1 MAEMSFTRAR
11 TFFSERCVMRRV
23 LFVDSDQ
30 SAARELQKTLE
41 PMCPEWEMK
50 VVATGDEVLDIMS
63 RTAFDVVVP
72 DISIQG
78 MDGIELLGIVSE
90 RYPET
95 VRIIHSEL
103 SDPEEV
109 LKSTMAVHQFLMKPC
124 CAETM
129 KNTIERTCKLR
140 DLLRDDKLKKI
151 VAGIRNL
158 PSVPV
163 LYNLIVSEMQST
175 EPSLK
180 KVGHLISQDVS
191 MSAKILQ
198 LVNSSFFALPL
209 KITDPQQAAVFVGI
223 ESLKSLVLSLH
234 VFSSIS
240 KDAES
245 CGFSLLKMWRHSLRT
260 GRLAA
265 DIARAEE
272 ADRKVVEEAMIA
284 GMLHDIGK
292 LILLKVPRQYN
303 KVMELTETTGC
314 SFAEAEYTVMGASH
328 SELGAYLLG
337 LWGLPR
343 NVVEVVAFHHRP
355 SRLIESMFAT
365 SDESAQ
371 EDSGETGSKDVNPE
385 LQPVEDKTTGFNALT
400 AVHIANAMTTQGNCS
415 SETSFPD
422 IDMSYLKELGLTD
435 KLPEWIEL
443 YKNTKQLSEINL
455 QLT

>member
-1 MAEMSFTRAR
+1 
-11 TFFSERCVMRRV
+11 MRRV
-23 LFVDSDQ
+23 LFVDSDPDE
-30 SAARELQKTLE
+30 ARKLQKELE
-41 PMCPEWEMK
+41 PMCPEWEME
-50 VVATGDEVLDIMS
+50 VVVSGEEALDVMS
-63 RTAFDVVVP
+63 RSAFDVIVP
-72 DISIQG
+72 DIRIQG
-78 MDGIELLGIVSE
+78 IDGIKLLDIVSE
-90 RYPET
+90 RYPKT

-103 SDPEEV
+103 SEPEEV
-109 LKSTMAVHQFLMKPC
+109 LTSTMSVHQFLIKPC

-140 DLLRDDKLKKI
+140 DLLRDETLKKI
-151 VAGIRNL
+151 VAGTKNL

-163 LYNLIVSEMQST
+163 LYNLIISEMQSA

-180 KVGHLISQDVS
+180 RVGHLISQDIS
-191 MSAKILQ
+191 MSAKILH
-198 LVNSSFFALPL
+198 LVNSSFFALPQ

-223 ESLKSLVLSLH
+223 ESLKSLVLSIH

-240 KDAES
+240 EDAEL

-292 LILLKVPRQYN
+292 LILLKVPKQYN
-303 KVMELTETTGC
+303 EVMELIEMTGC
-314 SFAEAEYTVMGASH
+314 SFSEAEYTVMGTSH

-343 NVVEVVAFHHRP
+343 DVVEAVAFHHSP
-355 SRLIESMFAT
+355 SKLIESMPVPLKEPAQGN
-365 SDESAQ
+365 SDETAFNDNAPERQ
-371 EDSGETGSKDVNPE
+371 SGEV
-385 LQPVEDKTTGFNALT
+385 KTAGFNALT
-400 AVHIANAMTTQGNCS
+400 AVHMANAMTMQGNCS
-415 SETSFPD
+415 SDASFRFVD
-422 IDMSYLKELGLTD
+422 ILYLKKLGLTG

-443 YKNTKQLSEINL
+443 YNNTKQLTEINIPI
-455 QLT
+455 T

>member
-1 MAEMSFTRAR
+1 
-11 TFFSERCVMRRV
+11 MRRV
-23 LFVDSDQ
+23 LFVDNDPG
-30 SAARELQKTLE
+30 AARELQKALE
-41 PMCPEWEMK
+41 PMCPEWEME
-50 VVATGDEVLDIMS
+50 VVESGEEVLDIMS
-63 RTAFDVVVP
+63 RNPFDVVVP

-78 MDGIELLGIVSE
+78 MDGIELLDIVGE

-109 LKSTMAVHQFLMKPC
+109 LTSTMAVHQFLMKPC
-124 CAETM
+124 SAETM
-129 KNTIERTCKLR
+129 KNTIERTCTLR
-140 DLLRDDKLKKI
+140 DLLRDDTLKKI
-151 VAGIRNL
+151 VAGTRNL

-163 LYNLIVSEMQST
+163 LYNLIVSEMQSE
-175 EPSLK
+175 EPSIK

-198 LVNSSFFALPL
+198 LVNSSFFALPI

-240 KDAES
+240 KDAEL

-292 LILLKVPRQYN
+292 LILLKVPRKYN

-314 SFAEAEYTVMGASH
+314 SFAEAEYIVMGTSH

-337 LWGLPR
+337 LWGLPH
-343 NVVEVVAFHHRP
+343 NVVEVVAFHHNP

-365 SDESAQ
+365 PNESTQ
-371 EDSGETGSKDVNPE
+371 EDSDGTGSKNVGPE
-385 LQPVEDKTTGFNALT
+385 FQSAEDKTTGFNALT

-415 SETSFPD
+415 TETSFPD
-422 IDMSYLKELGLTD
+422 IDMSYLKKLGLTD

-443 YKNTKQLSEINL
+443 YENTKQLSEINL
-455 QLT
+455 QLA

>member
-1 MAEMSFTRAR
+1 
-11 TFFSERCVMRRV
+11 MRRV

-30 SAARELQKTLE
+30 GAARKLQKMLE
-41 PMCPEWEMK
+41 PMCPEWEME
-50 VVATGDEVLDIMS
+50 VAVSGEEVLNIMS
-63 RTAFDVVVP
+63 RSHFDVVVP

-129 KNTIERTCKLR
+129 RNTIERTCKLR
-140 DLLRDDKLKKI
+140 DLLRDDNLKKI
-151 VAGIRNL
+151 VAGTRNL

-163 LYNLIVSEMQST
+163 LYNLIVSEMQSA

-180 KVGHLISQDVS
+180 KVGYLIAQDVS

-209 KITDPQQAAVFVGI
+209 KISDPQQAAVFVGI
-223 ESLKSLVLSLH
+223 ESLKSLVLSIH

-240 KDAES
+240 KDAEL
-245 CGFSLLKMWRHSLRT
+245 CGFSLLKMWRHSLRV

-272 ADRKVVEEAMIA
+272 ADKKVVEEAMIS

-292 LILLKVPRQYN
+292 LILLKIPRQYN
-303 KVMELTETTGC
+303 DVMELIETTGC
-314 SFAEAEYTVMGASH
+314 SFAEAEYIVLGTSH

-343 NVVEVVAFHHRP
+343 NVVEVVAFHHNP
-355 SRLIESMFAT
+355 SKLVADMFVT
-365 SDESAQ
+365 PNEDAQ
-371 EDSGETGSKDVNPE
+371 EDSDETGSKDVDSE
-385 LQPVEDKTTGFNALT
+385 FQSVEDKTTGFNALT
-400 AVHIANAMTTQGNCS
+400 AVHIANALTMHGNCS
-415 SETSFPD
+415 SDTSFPD
-422 IDMSYLKELGLTD
+422 VDISYLKKVGLTD

-443 YKNTKQLSEINL
+443 YKNTMQLSEINL
-455 QLT
+455 QFN

>member
-1 MAEMSFTRAR
+1 
-11 TFFSERCVMRRV
+11 MRRV

-30 SAARELQKTLE
+30 GAARKLQKMLE
-41 PMCPEWEMK
+41 PMCPEWEMEIA
-50 VVATGDEVLDIMS
+50 VSGDEVLNIMS
-63 RTAFDVVVP
+63 RSAFDVVVP

-140 DLLRDDKLKKI
+140 DLLRDDTLKKI
-151 VAGIRNL
+151 VAGTRNL

-163 LYNLIVSEMQST
+163 LYNLIVSEMQSA
-175 EPSLK
+175 EPSLR

-209 KITDPQQAAVFVGI
+209 TITDPQQAAVFVGI

-240 KDAES
+240 EDAEL

-272 ADRKVVEEAMIA
+272 ADKKVVEEAMIA

-292 LILLKVPRQYN
+292 LILLKIPRQYN
-303 KVMELTETTGC
+303 EVMELIETTGC

-343 NVVEVVAFHHRP
+343 NVVEVVAYHHNP
-355 SRLIESMFAT
+355 SKLIESMFGT
-365 SDESAQ
+365 SNDPAQ
-371 EDSGETGSKDVNPE
+371 EDSDETGPKDVDPE
-385 LQPVEDKTTGFNALT
+385 FQSVEDKTTGFNALT
-400 AVHIANAMTTQGNCS
+400 AVHIANAMTMQGNCS
-415 SETSFPD
+415 SDTSFPD
-422 IDMSYLKELGLTD
+422 LDISYLKKLGLTD